1 MTFDISKRSTLV
13 DTTVGT
19 RLVLCFTVSASA
31 LLPRLRSPWQISSLP
46 TSYLSALGLNGER
59 PLEQPNLML
68 VFNDLLLNQDGQ
80 GRVQADASA
89 RYVGFNIP
97 AANPETGEHG
107 MMHFRIFTGNPRSV
121 PGRYRDALPAR
132 VKHEQRIMGEGTS
145 TTMME
150 AFELHPESGGSI
162 ELHLTYERGPLVR
175 LVADRPTF
183 PVWAALDARILRVY
197 QEDMLLE
204 LVRNDAAGIN
214 RVQHE
219 MFRLTV
225 PELADLFDGSERLV
239 AIIANPQYARKTF
252 SSGIEYA
259 DPTF

>member
-1 MTFDISKRSTLV
+1 MTPDISKGYALV

-31 LLPRLRSPWQISSLP
+31 LEPRLRSPWQISSLP
-46 TSYLSALGLNGER
+46 ASYVSALGLG
-59 PLEQPNLML
+59 EQPYPNLLL

-89 RYVGFNIP
+89 RYLGFNIP

-132 VKHEQRIMGEGTS
+132 VRHEQRIIGEGTS
-145 TTMME
+145 STVME
-150 AFELHPESGGSI
+150 AFELHPESGGII

-183 PVWAALDARILRVY
+183 PVWAALDSRILRVY
-197 QEDMLLE
+197 QEDTLLE
-204 LVRNDAAGIN
+204 MVRNDATGIN
-214 RVQHE
+214 RVQYE
-219 MFRLTV
+219 TFRLTV

-259 DPTF
+259 DSAF